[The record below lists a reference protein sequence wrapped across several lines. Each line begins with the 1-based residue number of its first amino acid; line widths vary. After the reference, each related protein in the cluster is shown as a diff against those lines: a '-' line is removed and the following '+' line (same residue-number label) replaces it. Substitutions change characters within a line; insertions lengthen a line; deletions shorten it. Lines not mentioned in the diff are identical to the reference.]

1 MFSKANLFDANMKFD
16 ARKKMCYPE
25 SLDFVNHEEKLFF
38 FKNKNSALKAG
49 RQMKIKSIKSQ
60 AVKIIC
66 FL

>member
-49 RQMKIKSIKSQ
+49 R
-60 AVKIIC
+60 
-66 FL
+66 